1 MTRPE
6 GSAAIITGA
15 AGGLGS
21 ATVTTLLQAG
31 ISVAAVDIDEQG
43 LGRLAKAH
51 PGQPLECI
59 TSDVTDAP
67 AMAAAVDRTTRQLGQ
82 PLILVNNAGLTDQA
96 AFITNLTDELW
107 QLEMSV
113 HATAAFR
120 WTRQCLP
127 AMQSAN
133 WGRIVNMS
141 SIAASLGDL
150 AHSAYS
156 AAKAALLGLT
166 RSTALENARF
176 GITANAVLPGMI
188 RTPAYDRIREDVRTR
203 VESRTAMKRPGE
215 PHEIAGLIGYLISD
229 QASYLTGQAIT
240 VDGGLGLFVF

>member
-21 ATVTTLLQAG
+21 ATVTTLLEAG

-43 LGRLAKAH
+43 LERLAKAH
-51 PGQPLECI
+51 PGQPLECV
-59 TSDVTDAP
+59 TSDVTDAS
-67 AMAAAVDRTTRQLGQ
+67 AKAAAVDRTARQLGQ

-127 AMQSAN
+127 AMQSAH

-141 SIAASLGDL
+141 SIAASMGDL

-156 AAKAALLGLT
+156 AAKAALLGMT
-166 RSTALENARF
+166 
-176 GITANAVLPGMI
+176 
-188 RTPAYDRIREDVRTR
+188 RTPAYDRIREDVRIR